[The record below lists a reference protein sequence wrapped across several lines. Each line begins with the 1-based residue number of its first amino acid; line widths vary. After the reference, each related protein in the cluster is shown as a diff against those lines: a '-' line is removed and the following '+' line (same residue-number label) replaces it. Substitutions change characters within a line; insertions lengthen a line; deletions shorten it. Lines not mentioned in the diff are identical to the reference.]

1 MASTTGLMV
10 GVKIKEIATR
20 DHSYTNCTVLHSD
33 AIGLVFEVHR
43 NVTEGGNVESV
54 VSPIFVP
61 WVNITCVLLVEE
73 RTGSALGRLSPP
85 GRSRRRPR
93 RLAGG
98 RSRRA

>member
-43 NVTEGGNVESV
+43 NVRPIASVESV
-54 VSPIFVP
+54 VSQVLVP
-61 WVNITCVLLVEE
+61 WVNINYVLLVEE
-73 RTGSALGRLSPP
+73 RT
-85 GRSRRRPR
+85 
-93 RLAGG
+93 
-98 RSRRA
+98 